1 MEVHKQYALNISNEV
16 VLFNI
21 MPPHVQSI
29 HLGTYYQI
37 NNPKF
42 GFWNNLNLRS
52 GGYLKELDFTGE
64 KYIDYGFTFG
74 LGLEY
79 LSNTQT
85 FDIALKIGNK
95 ESYILQDQ
103 YERYISLHF
112 GITTGEKWFMKR
124 RRK

>member
-1 MEVHKQYALNISNEV
+1 MICLHKDSLSRIKSALNHD
-16 VLFNI
+16 VLSIVINGFKTVAIFNTS
-21 MPPHVQSI
+21 PPHENSI
-29 HLGTYYQI
+29 HLGTYFQVA
-37 NNPKF
+37 NPKF

-85 FDIALKIGNK
+85 FDIALR
-95 ESYILQDQ
+95 ILV
-103 YERYISLHF
+103 
-112 GITTGEKWFMKR
+112 
-124 RRK
+124 